1 MVKLSLPHPIPI
13 TNPTSPFRNFNF
25 MRPIKIVGSDTDLHD
40 YQVRI
45 HLDRSN
51 FPLEKCKPDG
61 SDIRFR
67 DDSGEILPYWIE
79 RWNAAEGVIWCKI
92 PFIPA
97 ESSKFIWMI
106 YGNPNAKSES
116 NGNAVF
122 EMFDVQGIVGFWHMD
137 EPQWTGA
144 IGEVRDETGM
154 NHGTAENGA
163 TTTSDAKYGRA
174 GLFDGIN
181 DYVKV
186 PDSDSLDITD
196 AITIELWTK
205 IDDAGSDIW
214 PNQYWISRG
223 TGAYD
228 EAPNNTYLFYIINGG
243 DDPTGYKDYIV
254 FSLSDG
260 SSFYSTYVSSELRMN
275 AFDPNKWY
283 HLVAT
288 WDGTTIKIYKNGV
301 HIVDADRSFSGSI
314 NSLSANLNIGR
325 HTDGTRYFDGRIDE
339 LRIWERALSPTEI
352 EILYNNYMQK
362 MGSYF
367 NVRKYATPAPVV
379 IV

>member
-25 MRPIKIVGSDTDLHD
+25 IRPIKIVGSDTDLHD

-122 EMFDVQGIVGFWHMD
+122 EMFDVQGIIGFWHFD

-144 IGEVRDETGM
+144 TGEVKDETGV
-154 NHGTAENGA
+154 NHATAYGGA
-163 TTTSDAKYGRA
+163 TTTSDAVYGRA
-174 GLFDGIN
+174 GYFDGEDN
-181 DYVKV
+181 YVKV
-186 PDSDSLDITD
+186 PHNSCFDFWYDPFSIEGWIRTSYTGNWQGVVYHYHGKGYSIITRKNEGGLRAWVETDFLDSNMDICDGEWHHFVVT
-196 AITIELWTK
+196 
-205 IDDAGSDIW
+205 
-214 PNQYWISRG
+214 RG
-223 TGAYD
+223 PSPD
-228 EAPNNTYLFYIINGG
+228 YL
-243 DDPTGYKDYIV
+243 
-254 FSLSDG
+254 L
-260 SSFYSTYVSSELRMN
+260 
-275 AFDPNKWY
+275 
-283 HLVAT
+283 
-288 WDGTTIKIYKNGV
+288 KIYIDGEL
-301 HIVDADRSFSGSI
+301 DATLT
-314 NSLSANLNIGR
+314 NC
-325 HTDGTRYFDGRIDE
+325 DGRATPNYAIDVGFGIYLE
-339 LRIWERALSPTEI
+339 PYMGSYPYHGLMDEIRFYERCLSETEVK
-352 EILYNNYMQK
+352 ILSKNYMQK

-367 NVRKYATPAPVV
+367 NVRKYVTPAPVV

>member
-122 EMFDVQGIVGFWHMD
+122 ELFDVQGIVGFWHMD
-137 EPQWTGA
+137 EPQWTGTT
-144 IGEVRDETGM
+144 GEVKDETGV
-154 NHGTAENGA
+154 NHGTAYGGA
-163 TTTSDAKYGRA
+163 TTTSDGKYGRA
-174 GLFDGIN
+174 GLFDGEN
-181 DYVKV
+181 DYINCGK
-186 PDSDSLDITD
+186 DDSLNITD
-196 AITIELWTK
+196 AITIET
-205 IDDAGSDIW
+205 
-214 PNQYWISRG
+214 WINSNLLGEFRG
-223 TGAYD
+223 
-228 EAPNNTYLFYIINGG
+228 
-243 DDPTGYKDYIV
+243 IV
-254 FSLSDG
+254 FKGQAWMFREGAGDGTIQAYVYVDGGWRGITSIETYTPHVWSHVVMTYDSNTRELAVYVNGVSKSRTLSDLNSYTINPSG
-260 SSFYSTYVSSELRMN
+260 ANTFI
-275 AFDPNKWY
+275 
-283 HLVAT
+283 
-288 WDGTTIKIYKNGV
+288 GTDTSYGDIYFNG
-301 HIVDADRSFSGSI
+301 I
-314 NSLSANLNIGR
+314 
-325 HTDGTRYFDGRIDE
+325 IDE
-339 LRIWERALSPTEI
+339 LRIYNRALSPTEI
-352 EILYNNYMQK
+352 QILYKNYMQK

-367 NVRKYATPAPVV
+367 NVRKYVTPAPVV

>member
-1 MVKLSLPHPIPI
+1 MVKLSLPHPVPI
-13 TNPTSPFRNFNF
+13 KNPTSPFRNFNF

-122 EMFDVQGIVGFWHMD
+122 EMFDVQDIVGFWHMD

-144 IGEVRDETGM
+144 TGEVKDETGV
-154 NHGTAENGA
+154 NHGTAHGGA

-174 GLFDGIN
+174 GYFDGSN
-181 DYVKV
+181 DYVEV

-196 AITIELWTK
+196 AGTLMCWFNTTRNDMVQSI
-205 IDDAGSDIW
+205 
-214 PNQYWISRG
+214 ISKQE
-223 TGAYD
+223 TGLGYD
-228 EAPNNTYLFYIINGG
+228 TPYALRLYNDQFMVRLG
-243 DDPTGYKDYIV
+243 
-254 FSLSDG
+254 DG
-260 SSFYSTYVSSELRMN
+260 SNLQDVKYTGVEIN
-275 AFDPNKWY
+275 EWY
-283 HLVAT
+283 FFVGT
-288 WDGTTIKIYKNGV
+288 WDGDKVKLYVNGELKTEELQSITPYV
-301 HIVDADRSFSGSI
+301 NDAPLLLCAEGPSHALLFSGK
-314 NSLSANLNIGR
+314 
-325 HTDGTRYFDGRIDE
+325 IDE
-339 LRIWERALSPTEI
+339 LRIYKRALSPTEVQ
-352 EILYNNYMQK
+352 ILYNNYMQK

-367 NVRKYATPAPVV
+367 NVRKYVTPAPVV

>member
-67 DDSGEILPYWIE
+67 DDSGEILPYWVE

-122 EMFDVQGIVGFWHMD
+122 ELFDVQGIVGFWHMD

-144 IGEVRDETGM
+144 TGEVKDETGV
-154 NHGTAENGA
+154 NHGTAYGDA

-174 GLFDGIN
+174 GVFDGEN
-181 DYVKV
+181 DYV
-186 PDSDSLDITD
+186 DCGTD
-196 AITIELWTK
+196 PSFHSQTLTWELWFK
-205 IDDAGSDIW
+205 RNSA
-214 PNQYWISRG
+214 
-223 TGAYD
+223 TGEALD
-228 EAPNNTYLFYIINGG
+228 ELLRNSY
-243 DDPTGYKDYIV
+243 YKDRIAIDNANGHLYFEIGTTDNDTFWCDSGV
-254 FSLSDG
+254 VPVDG
-260 SSFYSTYVSSELRMN
+260 V
-275 AFDPNKWY
+275 WY
-283 HLVAT
+283 HVVGT
-288 WDGTTIKIYKNGV
+288 YDGQIQKIHVNGEFKNSIDVGKEILYSSGPLTIGYGAAIRAFNG
-301 HIVDADRSFSGSI
+301 I
-314 NSLSANLNIGR
+314 
-325 HTDGTRYFDGRIDE
+325 IDE
-339 LRIWERALSPTEI
+339 VRIYNRALTPTEI
-352 EILYNNYMQK
+352 QILSKNYMQK

-367 NVRKYATPAPVV
+367 NVRKYVTPAPVV

>member
-45 HLDRSN
+45 HLDHSN

-122 EMFDVQGIVGFWHMD
+122 ELFDVQGIVGFWHFD

-144 IGEVRDETGM
+144 TGEVRDETGM
-154 NHGTAENGA
+154 NHGTAKNGA

-174 GLFDGIN
+174 GYFDGEV
-181 DYVKV
+181 DYVEV

-196 AITIELWTK
+196 EITIEAWVKSNTK
-205 IDDAGSDIW
+205 CGFFVKKYGGKGYVFGHNSNNEKYFFLVVDDAGDNHSCASNI
-214 PNQYWISRG
+214 NIQYGKWTHVVG
-223 TGAYD
+223 VFKAYS
-228 EAPNNTYLFYIINGG
+228 YQQIYVNGNL
-243 DDPTGYKDYIV
+243 DTHV
-254 FSLSDG
+254 
-260 SSFYSTYVSSELRMN
+260 N
-275 AFDPNKWY
+275 
-283 HLVAT
+283 AT
-288 WDGTTIKIYKNGV
+288 WNLRSDSADLLIGFKDWMIGCAGLFNGK
-301 HIVDADRSFSGSI
+301 
-314 NSLSANLNIGR
+314 
-325 HTDGTRYFDGRIDE
+325 IDE
-339 LRIWERALSPTEI
+339 LRIYNRALSPTEI
-352 EILYNNYMQK
+352 QILSKNYMQK

-367 NVRKYATPAPVV
+367 NVRKYVTPAPVV

>member
-1 MVKLSLPHPIPI
+1 
-13 TNPTSPFRNFNF
+13 

-106 YGNPNAKSES
+106 YGNPNAKPES

-122 EMFDVQGIVGFWHMD
+122 ELFDVQGIVGFWHFD

-144 IGEVRDETGM
+144 TGEVRDETGV
-154 NHGTAENGA
+154 NHGTAHGGV

-174 GLFDGIN
+174 GLFDGED
-181 DYVKV
+181 DYVEV

-196 AITIELWTK
+196 AITIEAWINPQLQNSSGLSLK
-205 IDDAGSDIW
+205 QIAGIRG
-214 PNQYWISRG
+214 QY
-223 TGAYD
+223 A
-228 EAPNNTYLFYIINGG
+228 FYINRSDLVLHFYTYPSGSTNGLSSTISLTKGKFYHVVATLDENGKKLYINGELDNSNDVAGTQSRPYSFGIGG
-243 DDPTGYKDYIV
+243 DPSYTPSRE
-254 FSLSDG
+254 F
-260 SSFYSTYVSSELRMN
+260 
-275 AFDPNKWY
+275 
-283 HLVAT
+283 
-288 WDGTTIKIYKNGV
+288 NG
-301 HIVDADRSFSGSI
+301 I
-314 NSLSANLNIGR
+314 
-325 HTDGTRYFDGRIDE
+325 IDE
-339 LRIWERALSPTEI
+339 LRIYNRALSPTEI
-352 EILYNNYMQK
+352 QILSENYMQK

-367 NVRKYATPAPVV
+367 NVRKYVTPAPVV

>member
-106 YGNPNAKSES
+106 YGNPNAKPES

-122 EMFDVQGIVGFWHMD
+122 ELFDVQGIVGFWHFD

-144 IGEVRDETGM
+144 TGEVRDETGV
-154 NHGTAENGA
+154 NHGTAHGGV

-174 GLFDGIN
+174 GLFDGED
-181 DYVKV
+181 DYVEV
-186 PDSDSLDITD
+186 PDSDSLDTESE
-196 AITIELWTK
+196 ITIEGWIYLKGTTGKTQNGLRKEDQYIFCWLNYDFDEVRLYVKRTDLSWNYLTITSPNEIQKKWTHLAFSYKSSNGEFKGYLNGILTKTK
-205 IDDAGSDIW
+205 ILDSK
-214 PNQYWISRG
+214 
-223 TGAYD
+223 
-228 EAPNNTYLFYIINGG
+228 L
-243 DDPTGYKDYIV
+243 
-254 FSLSDG
+254 
-260 SSFYSTYVSSELRMN
+260 
-275 AFDPNKWY
+275 
-283 HLVAT
+283 
-288 WDGTTIKIYKNGV
+288 
-301 HIVDADRSFSGSI
+301 
-314 NSLSANLNIGR
+314 LNITDNPLFIGR
-325 HTDGTRYFDGRIDE
+325 ESSGYFFNGKIDE
-339 LRIWERALSPTEI
+339 VRIYNRALTPTEI
-352 EILYNNYMQK
+352 QILSKNYMQK

-367 NVRKYATPAPVV
+367 NVRKYVTPAPVV

>member
-25 MRPIKIVGSDTDLHD
+25 MRPIKIVGSYTDLHD

-122 EMFDVQGIVGFWHMD
+122 ELFDVQDIVGFWHMD

-144 IGEVRDETGM
+144 TGEVRDETGV
-154 NHGTAENGA
+154 NHGTAYGGA
-163 TTTSDAKYGRA
+163 TTTSDAVYRRA
-174 GLFDGIN
+174 GYFDGVD
-181 DYVKV
+181 DYVEV

-196 AITIELWTK
+196 EITVEAWVYREFEDNNVHEVVCK
-205 IDDAGSDIW
+205 GSDSGHKGYRLDFAG
-214 PNQYWISRG
+214 PRVRFRLGNGSDWIG
-223 TGAYD
+223 V
-228 EAPNNTYLFYIINGG
+228 E
-243 DDPTGYKDYIV
+243 
-254 FSLSDG
+254 SLSEISPKTWYHVVGTYDG
-260 SSFYSTYVSSELRMN
+260 SI
-275 AFDPNKWY
+275 
-283 HLVAT
+283 
-288 WDGTTIKIYKNGV
+288 IKIYVNGEEENS
-301 HIVDADRSFSGSI
+301 IVMEGTVQSSSFSVFLGQYVVNGI
-314 NSLSANLNIGR
+314 YL
-325 HTDGTRYFDGRIDE
+325 FDGKIDE
-339 LRIWERALSPTEI
+339 VCIWERALSPTEVQ
-352 EILYNNYMQK
+352 ILYNNYMQK

-367 NVRKYATPAPVV
+367 NVRKYVTPAPVV

>member
-116 NGNAVF
+116 NAEKTFKRIIDNVVCGLLLNEGRGNIARDTSGNSKHGDIVNAIWSSDGRYAYSLEFSAGDDHVDLPIDIVFDDEMSIEIVF
-122 EMFDVQGIVGFWHMD
+122 ELYDNTDNGRVIGSQHTGGATYEFRTYASSSKAFAFYVNGGFINVYFYLDDWYVKTHGV
-137 EPQWTGA
+137 WTWKYDSGA
-144 IGEVRDETGM
+144 DET
-154 NHGTAENGA
+154 TLKAY
-163 TTTSDAKYGRA
+163 K
-174 GLFDGIN
+174 DGE
-181 DYVKV
+181 YKQSKTFEGKVKV
-186 PDSDSLDITD
+186 PNMNLRLGYWRGDGMNG
-196 AITIELWTK
+196 K
-205 IDDAGSDIW
+205 I
-214 PNQYWISRG
+214 
-223 TGAYD
+223 
-228 EAPNNTYLFYIINGG
+228 YLARFYH
-243 DDPTGYKDYIV
+243 KV
-254 FSLSDG
+254 LSDDEISDLANG
-260 SSFYSTYVSSELRMN
+260 YGLTTLSYPNHVLVSKYVS
-275 AFDPNKWY
+275 P
-283 HLVAT
+283 
-288 WDGTTIKIYKNGV
+288 
-301 HIVDADRSFSGSI
+301 
-314 NSLSANLNIGR
+314 
-325 HTDGTRYFDGRIDE
+325 
-339 LRIWERALSPTEI
+339 P
-352 EILYNNYMQK
+352 
-362 MGSYF
+362 
-367 NVRKYATPAPVV
+367 PVV

>member
-122 EMFDVQGIVGFWHMD
+122 EMFDVQGIVGFWHFD

-144 IGEVRDETGM
+144 TGEVRDETGV
-154 NHGTAENGA
+154 NHGTAYGGA
-163 TTTSDAKYGRA
+163 TTTSDAVYGRA
-174 GLFDGIN
+174 GLFDGVD
-181 DYVKV
+181 DYISIS
-186 PDSDSLDITD
+186 DDDSLDITD
-196 AITIELWTK
+196 EITIEVWVYASPPSNSADRGIIGKGWDGGGEAYNMEWDHTS
-205 IDDAGSDIW
+205 AGMHINFANNVLSAQNPPTTTGW
-214 PNQYWISRG
+214 HHMVG
-223 TGAYD
+223 TY
-228 EAPNNTYLFYIINGG
+228 
-243 DDPTGYKDYIV
+243 
-254 FSLSDG
+254 DG
-260 SSFYSTYVSSELRMN
+260 SVMKLYI
-275 AFDPNKWY
+275 
-283 HLVAT
+283 
-288 WDGTTIKIYKNGV
+288 DGCLDN
-301 HIVDADRSFSGSI
+301 
-314 NSLSANLNIGR
+314 SANNSFTFPNISSPVTIGAVGVGEE
-325 HTDGTRYFDGRIDE
+325 DDYFNGIMDEVRIYN
-339 LRIWERALSPTEI
+339 RALSPTEVQ
-352 EILYNNYMQK
+352 ILFKNYMQK

-367 NVRKYATPAPVV
+367 NVRKYVTPAPVV

>member
-79 RWNAAEGVIWCKI
+79 RWNTAEGVIWCKI

-122 EMFDVQGIVGFWHMD
+122 EMFDVQGIVGFWHFD

-144 IGEVRDETGM
+144 AGEVKDETGV
-154 NHGTAENGA
+154 NHGTAYGGA
-163 TTTSDAKYGRA
+163 TTTSDAIYGRA
-174 GLFDGIN
+174 GYFDGIGG
-181 DYVKV
+181 YVDCGK
-186 PDSDSLDITD
+186 DDSLDITD
-196 AITIELWTK
+196 NLTLEVWVNPQEQNSDGLALKQIAGRASQYVLYINRNDLTLSFYTYPSGSANSLVSTISLIKGNFYHVVVTL
-205 IDDAGSDIW
+205 
-214 PNQYWISRG
+214 
-223 TGAYD
+223 D
-228 EAPNNTYLFYIINGG
+228 ENGKKLYINGELNNSNSIAG
-243 DDPTGYKDYIV
+243 TQSIV
-254 FSLSDG
+254 
-260 SSFYSTYVSSELRMN
+260 
-275 AFDPNKWY
+275 
-283 HLVAT
+283 
-288 WDGTTIKIYKNGV
+288 
-301 HIVDADRSFSGSI
+301 RSFG
-314 NSLSANLNIGR
+314 IGGDPMNTPNR
-325 HTDGTRYFDGRIDE
+325 EFNGIIDE
-339 LRIWERALSPTEI
+339 VRIWERALTLTEI
-352 EILYNNYMQK
+352 QILYNNYMQK

-367 NVRKYATPAPVV
+367 NVRKYVTPAPVV

>member
-79 RWNAAEGVIWCKI
+79 RWNAAEGVVWCKI

-122 EMFDVQGIVGFWHMD
+122 ELFDVQDIVGFWHFD
-137 EPQWTGA
+137 ELQWAGIT
-144 IGEVRDETGM
+144 GEVKDETGV
-154 NHGTAENGA
+154 NHGTAYGGA
-163 TTTSDAKYGRA
+163 TTTSDAVYGRA
-174 GLFDGIN
+174 GSFDGED
-181 DYVKV
+181 DYVRV
-186 PDSDSLDITD
+186 LDNDSLDITGD
-196 AITIELWTK
+196 LTIEAWFNCHDATTAYWGRTIIRKQYNYVLAVKDSGNGPYVKFYLWGL
-205 IDDAGSDIW
+205 DHNSGSC
-214 PNQYWISRG
+214 ISG
-223 TGAYD
+223 
-228 EAPNNTYLFYIINGG
+228 F
-243 DDPTGYKDYIV
+243 
-254 FSLSDG
+254 FSLYEWVHVVATYDG
-260 SSFYSTYVSSELRMN
+260 SKMRVYLDGELSGTLNYDDTLRVSSYDLEI
-275 AFDPNKWY
+275 AY
-283 HLVAT
+283 HR
-288 WDGTTIKIYKNGV
+288 
-301 HIVDADRSFSGSI
+301 ADS
-314 NSLSANLNIGR
+314 
-325 HTDGTRYFDGRIDE
+325 YWFDGLIDE
-339 LRIWERALSPTEI
+339 LRIYKRALSPTEVQ
-352 EILYNNYMQK
+352 ILYNNYMQK

-367 NVRKYATPAPVV
+367 NVRKYVTPAPVV

>member
-106 YGNPNAKSES
+106 YGNPNAKSGS

-122 EMFDVQGIVGFWHMD
+122 ELFDVQGIVGFWHFD

-144 IGEVRDETGM
+144 VGEVKDETGV
-154 NHGTAENGA
+154 NNGRARYGA

-174 GLFDGIN
+174 G
-181 DYVKV
+181 
-186 PDSDSLDITD
+186 
-196 AITIELWTK
+196 
-205 IDDAGSDIW
+205 
-214 PNQYWISRG
+214 
-223 TGAYD
+223 
-228 EAPNNTYLFYIINGG
+228 
-243 DDPTGYKDYIV
+243 
-254 FSLSDG
+254 
-260 SSFYSTYVSSELRMN
+260 
-275 AFDPNKWY
+275 
-283 HLVAT
+283 
-288 WDGTTIKIYKNGV
+288 
-301 HIVDADRSFSGSI
+301 
-314 NSLSANLNIGR
+314 
-325 HTDGTRYFDGRIDE
+325 YFDGSECYVDCGSNPILDPTDDISIEVWIKKQGDTAGDYQRIIYKYRDYELFVKNDGYLDLRILGTDDYKVAYSYLQDDIWYHIVGIIDVQGSSTYMELWVNGEMKDSDTYDVVPSTGNILFIGNRGGRDKPFYGVIDE
-339 LRIWERALSPTEI
+339 PRIYNRILTPTEI

-367 NVRKYATPAPVV
+367 NVRKYVTPAPVV

>member
-122 EMFDVQGIVGFWHMD
+122 ELFDVQGIVGFWHMD

-144 IGEVRDETGM
+144 TGEVKDETGV
-154 NHGTAENGA
+154 NHGTAYGGA

-174 GLFDGIN
+174 GYFGGND
-181 DYVKV
+181 DYVEL
-186 PDSDSLDITD
+186 PSHITT
-196 AITIELWTK
+196 AKTQEGWFYFSQL
-205 IDDAGSDIW
+205 ASDIGKSIYLF
-214 PNQYWISRG
+214 NNLYQHISNNYLYFTG
-223 TGAYD
+223 TIDFFPWTPSLNTWYHIVITYTDPSNTYTAKLYINGAYTKSILQQSGEHD
-228 EAPNNTYLFYIINGG
+228 IDSIYRISSPSSNSFNG
-243 DDPTGYKDYIV
+243 I
-254 FSLSDG
+254 
-260 SSFYSTYVSSELRMN
+260 
-275 AFDPNKWY
+275 
-283 HLVAT
+283 
-288 WDGTTIKIYKNGV
+288 
-301 HIVDADRSFSGSI
+301 
-314 NSLSANLNIGR
+314 
-325 HTDGTRYFDGRIDE
+325 IDE
-339 LRIWERALSPTEI
+339 VRIYNRVLSPTEI
-352 EILYNNYMQK
+352 QILSKNYMQK

-367 NVRKYATPAPVV
+367 NVRKYVTPAPVV

>member
-13 TNPTSPFRNFNF
+13 MNPTSPFRNFNF

-106 YGNPNAKSES
+106 YGNPNAQSES

-122 EMFDVQGIVGFWHMD
+122 ELFNVQGVKAFWHFD

-144 IGEVRDETGM
+144 TGEVRDETGV
-154 NHGTAENGA
+154 NHGTAYGGA

-174 GLFDGIN
+174 GYFDGED
-181 DYVKV
+181 DYVEV
-186 PDSDSLDITD
+186 LDSDSLDYLP
-196 AITIELWTK
+196 AISLEMWAKSNVNGGQNLVRASGNIFLLHFRG
-205 IDDAGSDIW
+205 AGFWLTAED
-214 PNQYWISRG
+214 G
-223 TGAYD
+223 TGSG
-228 EAPNNTYLFYIINGG
+228 YLGW
-243 DDPTGYKDYIV
+243 DVSPTFG
-254 FSLSDG
+254 SL
-260 SSFYSTYVSSELRMN
+260 
-275 AFDPNKWY
+275 Y
-283 HLVAT
+283 HFVAT
-288 WDGTTIKIYKNGV
+288 WDGEIMKLYINGEKQDSELSFDGGSTGRLGDVQFLTIGKYFN
-301 HIVDADRSFSGSI
+301 SGQVWF
-314 NSLSANLNIGR
+314 
-325 HTDGTRYFDGRIDE
+325 DGTIDE
-339 LRIWERALSPTEI
+339 VRIYNRALSPTEI
-352 EILYNNYMQK
+352 QILSKNYMQK

-367 NVRKYATPAPVV
+367 NVRKYVTPAPVV

>member
-1 MVKLSLPHPIPI
+1 
-13 TNPTSPFRNFNF
+13 

-51 FPLEKCKPDG
+51 FTLEKCKPDG

-144 IGEVRDETGM
+144 IGEVKDETGV
-154 NHGTAENGA
+154 NHGTAGGGA

-174 GLFDGIN
+174 GLFDGSN
-181 DYVKV
+181 DYV
-186 PDSDSLDITD
+186 DCGSDDSLNVG
-196 AITIELWTK
+196 L
-205 IDDAGSDIW
+205 AGSNGLSLEAW
-214 PNQYWISRG
+214 VKPGSTAISDAVIVKNGPFRYG
-223 TGAYD
+223 L
-228 EAPNNTYLFYIINGG
+228 TYHNATNLFFYIHGG
-243 DDPTGYKDYIV
+243 DNSVATA
-254 FSLSDG
+254 LSYDVWHHVVG
-260 SSFYSTYVSSELRMN
+260 
-275 AFDPNKWY
+275 
-283 HLVAT
+283 T
-288 WDGTTIKIYKNGV
+288 WDGTTNENGMK
-301 HIVDADRSFSGSI
+301 
-314 NSLSANLNIGR
+314 L
-325 HTDGTRYFDGRIDE
+325 YFDGVLVKQKTSIYDSTEATGPVYIGGTNTFDGPIDE
-339 LRIWERALSPTEI
+339 VRIWERALTPTEVK
-352 EILYNNYMQK
+352 ILSQNYMQK

-367 NVRKYATPAPVV
+367 NVRKYVTPAPVV

>member
-122 EMFDVQGIVGFWHMD
+122 ELFNVQGIKAFWHFD

-144 IGEVRDETGM
+144 TGEVKDETGV
-154 NHGTAENGA
+154 NYGTAGGGA
-163 TTTSDAKYGRA
+163 ITTSDAKYGRA
-174 GLFDGIN
+174 G
-181 DYVKV
+181 
-186 PDSDSLDITD
+186 
-196 AITIELWTK
+196 
-205 IDDAGSDIW
+205 
-214 PNQYWISRG
+214 
-223 TGAYD
+223 
-228 EAPNNTYLFYIINGG
+228 
-243 DDPTGYKDYIV
+243 
-254 FSLSDG
+254 
-260 SSFYSTYVSSELRMN
+260 
-275 AFDPNKWY
+275 
-283 HLVAT
+283 
-288 WDGTTIKIYKNGV
+288 
-301 HIVDADRSFSGSI
+301 
-314 NSLSANLNIGR
+314 
-325 HTDGTRYFDGRIDE
+325 YFDGVGGYVDCGKDDSLNITDKLTLEVWVNPQEQNSDGLVLKQIAGKRSQYALYIDRTNLVLNFYTYPSGSSDNLPSTISLTKGKFYHIVATLDESGKKLYINGELDNSNDVTGTQSLGYSFGIGGDPSNTPNREFNGIIDE
-339 LRIWERALSPTEI
+339 VRIYNRALTPTEI
-352 EILYNNYMQK
+352 QILSKNYMQK

-367 NVRKYATPAPVV
+367 NVRKYVTPAPVV

>member
-122 EMFDVQGIVGFWHMD
+122 EMFDVQDIVGFWHFD
-137 EPQWTGA
+137 EPQWTG
-144 IGEVRDETGM
+144 ITGEVKDETGV
-154 NHGTAENGA
+154 NHGTAGGGA

-174 GLFDGIN
+174 GYFDGEDDYVDCGNDDSLSFGTDDFSICLWFKTLDDSAYVLEKSVSDRSQYYHVGITTAQIFFRIKDGTYVTSKAKTTIN
-181 DYVKV
+181 DNSWHFFCGIRRNGLLYAYLDGVD
-186 PDSDSLDITD
+186 DSDSHPD
-196 AITIELWTK
+196 ASTK
-205 IDDAGSDIW
+205 DVGTNSYLHIGK
-214 PNQYWISRG
+214 IS
-223 TGAYD
+223 T
-228 EAPNNTYLFYIINGG
+228 
-243 DDPTGYKDYIV
+243 
-254 FSLSDG
+254 G
-260 SSFYSTYVSSELRMN
+260 SSGF
-275 AFDPNKWY
+275 
-283 HLVAT
+283 
-288 WDGTTIKIYKNGV
+288 
-301 HIVDADRSFSGSI
+301 FSGI
-314 NSLSANLNIGR
+314 M
-325 HTDGTRYFDGRIDE
+325 DE
-339 LRIWERALSPTEI
+339 VCIWERALSPTEVQ
-352 EILYNNYMQK
+352 ILYNNYMQK

-367 NVRKYATPAPVV
+367 NVRKYVTPAPVV

>member
-1 MVKLSLPHPIPI
+1 
-13 TNPTSPFRNFNF
+13 

-122 EMFDVQGIVGFWHMD
+122 ELFDVQGIVGFWHMD

-144 IGEVRDETGM
+144 AGEVKDEAGV
-154 NHGTAENGA
+154 NHGTAHGGA

-174 GLFDGIN
+174 GYFDGED
-181 DYVKV
+181 DYVLM
-186 PDSDSLDITD
+186 SDTVSV
-196 AITIELWTK
+196 
-205 IDDAGSDIW
+205 
-214 PNQYWISRG
+214 
-223 TGAYD
+223 
-228 EAPNNTYLFYIINGG
+228 
-243 DDPTGYKDYIV
+243 PTGFTCLAWWKRLGNSGGSNTLYHQILGRLNGTTDYRNRLLVASEGNKV
-254 FSLSDG
+254 FGQLHDG
-260 SSFYSTYVSSELRMN
+260 SSFISSPTMSISAVSYNFIGFM
-275 AFDPNKWY
+275 
-283 HLVAT
+283 
-288 WDGTTIKIYKNGV
+288 WDGSYLYTIANGELSSGVEVSNIDGGTYPLKIGQGDNFFISNG
-301 HIVDADRSFSGSI
+301 I
-314 NSLSANLNIGR
+314 
-325 HTDGTRYFDGRIDE
+325 IDE
-339 LRIWERALSPTEI
+339 VCVLERALTPTEVQ
-352 EILYNNYMQK
+352 ILSKNYMQK

-367 NVRKYATPAPVV
+367 NVRKYVTPAPVV

>member
-122 EMFDVQGIVGFWHMD
+122 ELFDVQGIVGFWHMD
-137 EPQWTGA
+137 EPQWTSA
-144 IGEVRDETGM
+144 TGEVRDETGV
-154 NHGTAENGA
+154 NHGTAYGGA

-174 GLFDGIN
+174 GYFDGSN
-181 DYVKV
+181 DYVEV
-186 PDSDSLDITD
+186 PDNDSLDVTD
-196 AITIELWTK
+196 AIATEMWIK
-205 IDDAGSDIW
+205 INEDQDAS
-214 PNQYWISRG
+214 
-223 TGAYD
+223 
-228 EAPNNTYLFYIINGG
+228 
-243 DDPTGYKDYIV
+243 DYIFRKAGQYGLTFYGANGLRFFLV
-254 FSLSDG
+254 GETNGWTGFIYNSVLTTGLWHHIVQIFQGQATEINKVRLYLDG
-260 SSFYSTYVSSELRMN
+260 DLDRT
-275 AFDPNKWY
+275 FDFEDTLK
-283 HLVAT
+283 
-288 WDGTTIKIYKNGV
+288 TTINPFEIGCSIADNQLKGFVDEFRIYN
-301 HIVDADRSFSGSI
+301 
-314 NSLSANLNIGR
+314 
-325 HTDGTRYFDGRIDE
+325 
-339 LRIWERALSPTEI
+339 RALSETEVK
-352 EILYNNYMQK
+352 ILSKNYMQK

-367 NVRKYATPAPVV
+367 NVRKYVTPAPVV

>member
-116 NGNAVF
+116 NAEKTFKRIIDNVVCGLLLNEGRGNIAR
-122 EMFDVQGIVGFWHMD
+122 DTSGNNKHGDIIN
-137 EPQWTGA
+137 A
-144 IGEVRDETGM
+144 IWSSDGRYAYSLEFS
-154 NHGTAENGA
+154 AE
-163 TTTSDAKYGRA
+163 D
-174 GLFDGIN
+174 
-181 DYVKV
+181 DYVDL
-186 PDSDSLDITD
+186 PLDIVFDDEMSIEIMFELYDYTD
-196 AITIELWTK
+196 AGRVLGSKHSNGDSYEIRTL
-205 IDDAGSDIW
+205 AGSDKNFNFYFGNGSNIYKVNFYLDDW
-214 PNQYWISRG
+214 YDKTHGVWTWEYDS
-223 TGAYD
+223 GAD
-228 EAPNNTYLFYIINGG
+228 QTIVKA
-243 DDPTGYKDYIV
+243 YKDGIYKQ
-254 FSLSDG
+254 SK
-260 SSFYSTYVSSELRMN
+260 TVSGKIKLPDLYLR
-275 AFDPNKWY
+275 FGCYYGLGFK
-283 HLVAT
+283 
-288 WDGTTIKIYKNGV
+288 GKIYLARFYHKILTDDEISDLANGYGLTTLSYPNHV
-301 HIVDADRSFSGSI
+301 LVSKYFS
-314 NSLSANLNIGR
+314 
-325 HTDGTRYFDGRIDE
+325 
-339 LRIWERALSPTEI
+339 P
-352 EILYNNYMQK
+352 
-362 MGSYF
+362 
-367 NVRKYATPAPVV
+367 PPVV

>member
-45 HLDRSN
+45 HLDHSN

-116 NGNAVF
+116 NAEKTFKRIIDNVVCGLLLNEGRGNIARDTSGNNKHGDIVNAIWSGDGRYAYSLEFNAGDDYVDLPIDIVFDDEMSIEIVF
-122 EMFDVQGIVGFWHMD
+122 ELYDNTDSGRI
-137 EPQWTGA
+137 
-144 IGEVRDETGM
+144 IGSQ
-154 NHGTAENGA
+154 H
-163 TTTSDAKYGRA
+163 
-174 GLFDGIN
+174 
-181 DYVKV
+181 
-186 PDSDSLDITD
+186 SLGSNYEFRTV
-196 AITIELWTK
+196 
-205 IDDAGSDIW
+205 AGSDKYCTFYVGNGNSLYYVYFLLDNW
-214 PNQYWISRG
+214 YDKTHSVWTWKYDS
-223 TGAYD
+223 GAN
-228 EAPNNTYLFYIINGG
+228 ETTLKA
-243 DDPTGYKDYIV
+243 YKDGEVKRSKI
-254 FSLSDG
+254 FSGKVQLPDLNLRLGHWGSYGMNGKIYLARFYHKVLSDDEISDLANG
-260 SSFYSTYVSSELRMN
+260 YGLTTLSYPNHVLVSKYVS
-275 AFDPNKWY
+275 P
-283 HLVAT
+283 
-288 WDGTTIKIYKNGV
+288 
-301 HIVDADRSFSGSI
+301 
-314 NSLSANLNIGR
+314 
-325 HTDGTRYFDGRIDE
+325 
-339 LRIWERALSPTEI
+339 P
-352 EILYNNYMQK
+352 
-362 MGSYF
+362 
-367 NVRKYATPAPVV
+367 PVV

>member
-122 EMFDVQGIVGFWHMD
+122 ELFDVQGIVGFWHMD
-137 EPQWTGA
+137 EPQWTGTT
-144 IGEVRDETGM
+144 GEVKDETGV
-154 NHGTAENGA
+154 NHGTAYGGA
-163 TTTSDAKYGRA
+163 TTTSDAVYGRA
-174 GLFDGIN
+174 GYFDGED
-181 DYVKV
+181 DYIEV
-186 PDSDSLDITD
+186 PDSNSLDITD
-196 AITIELWTK
+196 AITMEMWLNPASFDHPGGNNYPTFIAKSTTNYRLFFTASTQLLSARFYGFSDFVTQQKIPLNTWTFVVLTFDGNGFKWYINGVLDNSDNQAGTLTPNAENLIIGNWDEPEAGDRYFYGK
-205 IDDAGSDIW
+205 IDEV
-214 PNQYWISRG
+214 R
-223 TGAYD
+223 
-228 EAPNNTYLFYIINGG
+228 
-243 DDPTGYKDYIV
+243 
-254 FSLSDG
+254 
-260 SSFYSTYVSSELRMN
+260 
-275 AFDPNKWY
+275 
-283 HLVAT
+283 
-288 WDGTTIKIYKNGV
+288 IYN
-301 HIVDADRSFSGSI
+301 
-314 NSLSANLNIGR
+314 
-325 HTDGTRYFDGRIDE
+325 
-339 LRIWERALSPTEI
+339 RALTPTEI
-352 EILYNNYMQK
+352 QILYNNYMQK

-367 NVRKYATPAPVV
+367 NVRKYVTPAPVV

>member
-144 IGEVRDETGM
+144 TGEVRDETGV
-154 NHGTAENGA
+154 NHGTAYGGT

-174 GLFDGIN
+174 GLFDGNN
-181 DYVKV
+181 DYVRV

-196 AITIELWTK
+196 AITVEAWVNGKVYSTTGDAINYVIGKKGDSNAFDLVIK
-205 IDDAGSDIW
+205 NKQARFRINNGGAGSATIIGNTILSENIW
-214 PNQYWISRG
+214 YFIAGVYSKSEGKIRIYLNGEEDSPAVDYTATI
-223 TGAYD
+223 
-228 EAPNNTYLFYIINGG
+228 NTG
-243 DDPTGYKDYIV
+243 DDPVRIGVNVNDLW
-254 FSLSDG
+254 F
-260 SSFYSTYVSSELRMN
+260 
-275 AFDPNKWY
+275 
-283 HLVAT
+283 
-288 WDGTTIKIYKNGV
+288 NGK
-301 HIVDADRSFSGSI
+301 
-314 NSLSANLNIGR
+314 
-325 HTDGTRYFDGRIDE
+325 IDE
-339 LRIWERALSPTEI
+339 VRIYNRALSPTEI
-352 EILYNNYMQK
+352 QILYKNYMQK

-367 NVRKYATPAPVV
+367 NVRKYVTPAPVV

>member
-122 EMFDVQGIVGFWHMD
+122 ELFDVQGIVGFWHMD
-137 EPQWTGA
+137 ELQWTGA
-144 IGEVRDETGM
+144 TGEVRDETGV
-154 NHGTAENGA
+154 NHGTAGGGA
-163 TTTSDAKYGRA
+163 TTTSDAVYGRA
-174 GLFDGIN
+174 GYFDGVD
-181 DYVKV
+181 DYVYCGN
-186 PDSDSLDITD
+186 DESLRPSD
-196 AITIELWTK
+196 AITLEAWIKPLSSGYEIINYRINGAGPYYVYQIRKSGAAITLY
-205 IDDAGSDIW
+205 DGSDD
-214 PNQYWISRG
+214 G
-223 TGAYD
+223 
-228 EAPNNTYLFYIINGG
+228 L
-243 DDPTGYKDYIV
+243 GYTIPYTLSENSYHHSVLV
-254 FSLSDG
+254 FSKAEREFKYYVDG
-260 SSFYSTYVSSELRMN
+260 ILRGLKTTE
-275 AFDPNKWY
+275 DYPLYTHCTPN
-283 HLVAT
+283 HP
-288 WDGTTIKIYKNGV
+288 DC
-301 HIVDADRSFSGSI
+301 SI
-314 NSLSANLNIGR
+314 FGFFIGCAR
-325 HTDGTRYFDGRIDE
+325 NGTRHFPGTIDE
-339 LRIWERALSPTEI
+339 VRIYNRALSPTEI
-352 EILYNNYMQK
+352 QILSKNYMQK

-367 NVRKYATPAPVV
+367 NVRKYVTPAPVV

>member
-144 IGEVRDETGM
+144 TGEVRDETGV
-154 NHGTAENGA
+154 NHGTAYGGA

-174 GLFDGIN
+174 G
-181 DYVKV
+181 
-186 PDSDSLDITD
+186 
-196 AITIELWTK
+196 
-205 IDDAGSDIW
+205 
-214 PNQYWISRG
+214 
-223 TGAYD
+223 
-228 EAPNNTYLFYIINGG
+228 
-243 DDPTGYKDYIV
+243 
-254 FSLSDG
+254 
-260 SSFYSTYVSSELRMN
+260 
-275 AFDPNKWY
+275 
-283 HLVAT
+283 
-288 WDGTTIKIYKNGV
+288 
-301 HIVDADRSFSGSI
+301 
-314 NSLSANLNIGR
+314 
-325 HTDGTRYFDGRIDE
+325 YFDGEDDYVEVPDNDSLNITDELTIEAWVKPNGANEDGYIVSKCLGSKNTGYSLYWKGSSDVIQLIGSVNSVQSSDAVFTENNVWTHAVITVSGDSIKFYHNGVLAGTATDTIPSNSNNVRIGDRDGTSQGSLTRFNGIIDE
-339 LRIWERALSPTEI
+339 VRIYNRAISPTEVQ
-352 EILYNNYMQK
+352 ILSKNYMQK

-367 NVRKYATPAPVV
+367 NVRKYVTPAPVV

>member
-122 EMFDVQGIVGFWHMD
+122 ELFDVQDIVGFWHFD
-137 EPQWTGA
+137 EPQWTG
-144 IGEVRDETGM
+144 ITGEVKDETGV
-154 NHGTAENGA
+154 NHGTAYGGA

-174 GLFDGIN
+174 GYFDGSN
-181 DYVKV
+181 DYVEV
-186 PDSDSLDITD
+186 PSSESLNITD

-205 IDDAGSDIW
+205 IDDAGSDVAT
-214 PNQYWISRG
+214 NQYWISRG
-223 TGAYD
+223 TGAYND
-228 EAPNNTYLFYIINGG
+228 AENNTYLFYIVNAGS
-243 DDPTGYKDYIV
+243 DPTGYNDFIR
-254 FSLSDG
+254 FTLSDG
-260 SSFYSTYVSSELRMN
+260 SSFYNTYISSELRMN

-288 WDGTTIKIYKNGV
+288 WDGAKMKIYKNGV
-301 HIVDADRSFSGSI
+301 HISSADKNFSGSI

-325 HTDGTRYFDGRIDE
+325 HTDGTRYFDGKIDE
-339 LRIWERALSPTEI
+339 LRIYKRALSPTEVQ
-352 EILYNNYMQK
+352 ILYKNYMQK

-367 NVRKYATPAPVV
+367 NVRKYVTPAPVV